1 MGCWDPTFS
10 RSFNDS
16 ELKNVERL
24 LRQLGGRRVIEGI
37 EDMVRWMGK
46 KNHFFFLFWSC
57 TRCWSKGILIL
68 FLGRASVQPKVC
80 LFFFFLLRMLRGEIS
95 YS

>member
-37 EDMVRWMGK
+37 EDMVRWMGE
-46 KNHFFFLFWSC
+46 KNHFFF
-57 TRCWSKGILIL
+57 
-68 FLGRASVQPKVC
+68 
-80 LFFFFLLRMLRGEIS
+80 FFFSVLVLYKMMKQRHPNSFSWKSICATKG
-95 YS
+95 